1 MKHDRLTSRRAF
13 LQTGATALA
22 GTALLSSDACS
33 PQSKKQAKQDRKFV
47 HRTLGRTGLRLPVV
61 SMGSCYAINLVRTA
75 LDEGFVYIHTSSD
88 YSENNHERLMGEVF
102 RDRPRESFV
111 VATCPDLPYDYKRGR
126 GRSLGLGINVDPT
139 KISESIEGSLDRLKL
154 EYVDIYYLAS
164 VSSRETVLHEPYI
177 AEFDKLKKEGKTRF
191 VGVITHENE
200 PEVIR
205 AAAESKFWDVVVT
218 AYNFRQS
225 HREEVGAA
233 IRQAADAGL
242 GIVAMKTQA
251 GVYWDRA
258 RTKKIN
264 MKAALKWALRNE
276 NVHTTIPAFS
286 NYEEMQEDL
295 AVMED
300 PALTPEEARDLELGD
315 ELGFSGHYCQQC
327 ANCLAQC
334 PAGID
339 IPTLMR
345 SYMYAFGHRSP
356 RKARATLRSWTP
368 ADVACKTCNNCTV
381 ECSFG
386 FDVKTRALEV
396 ARILEV
402 PSEFLG

>member
-1 MKHDRLTSRRAF
+1 
-13 LQTGATALA
+13 
-22 GTALLSSDACS
+22 
-33 PQSKKQAKQDRKFV
+33 
-47 HRTLGRTGLRLPVV
+47 
-61 SMGSCYAINLVRTA
+61 
-75 LDEGFVYIHTSSD
+75 
-88 YSENNHERLMGEVF
+88 
-102 RDRPRESFV
+102 
-111 VATCPDLPYDYKRGR
+111 
-126 GRSLGLGINVDPT
+126 
-139 KISESIEGSLDRLKL
+139 
-154 EYVDIYYLAS
+154 
-164 VSSRETVLHEPYI
+164 
-177 AEFDKLKKEGKTRF
+177 
-191 VGVITHENE
+191 
-200 PEVIR
+200 
-205 AAAESKFWDVVVT
+205 
-218 AYNFRQS
+218 
-225 HREEVGAA
+225 
-233 IRQAADAGL
+233 
-242 GIVAMKTQA
+242 
-251 GVYWDRA
+251 
-258 RTKKIN
+258 

-334 PAGID
+334 PAGMD

-356 RKARATLRSWTP
+356 RKARATLRPWTP

-386 FDVKTRALEV
+386 FDVKTRALQV